1 MSMFG
6 NACETLQL
14 DVSFFGQ
21 GDVAFLVLFF
31 FRHRNLWMGHRAPLF
46 LVLSVISA
54 AHQQSLKC
62 GRVFPLNVSVLFLF
76 ALGST
81 DQSKFRNHLDV
92 FPMQFLAGHG
102 HLLPIF
108 LPAVQSCVFRLEVQI
123 EVHLQPLWIG
133 NYFFSL
139 TFDNFVMLR
148 SFLMPPI
155 WCKVKWGG
163 WRPWKIFFLDVL
175 WSRATQFFL
184 ERQFVDVWGILQHWS
199 QMQWFFYKFWEWNL
213 VQRKVWQYFHQCQ
226 QVGLNLFQIF
236 LVSTPKGAL
245 Q

>member
-139 TFDNFVMLR
+139 TFENFVMLR

-155 WCKVKWGG
+155 
-163 WRPWKIFFLDVL
+163 
-175 WSRATQFFL
+175 
-184 ERQFVDVWGILQHWS
+184 
-199 QMQWFFYKFWEWNL
+199 
-213 VQRKVWQYFHQCQ
+213 
-226 QVGLNLFQIF
+226 
-236 LVSTPKGAL
+236 
-245 Q
+245 